1 MRIGT
6 LISTGLATLLAASAL
21 AGAASAQSAIRVGQT
36 INGTLSASDPVL
48 EVDGS
53 TYDCYILEATPG
65 VTYTIDMSSSEFD
78 TFLGVGRGRVCNP
91 PVEYNND
98 DRSEDDTNSRVVF
111 TAGVTAAGSYY
122 FIIAN
127 SYEAGETGAYR
138 LTVSEGGSAEASTGA
153 EYENLTRPTDAAERY
168 DFDMTCSAFGTL
180 GMIELMQEEMS
191 DAELQQLLADNYT
204 LITNAEQSGAAIGK
218 SADEVND
225 EVAELAA
232 EVVMDPELAEVL
244 PPVALRAACLR
255 ASGL

>member
-1 MRIGT
+1 MSPEN
-6 LISTGLATLLAASAL
+6 LAPTGALAAAALMAAL
-21 AGAASAQSAIRVGQT
+21 AVATTASAQTGIPIGEPVR
-36 INGTLSASDPVL
+36 GTLSASDPVM

-53 TYDCYILEATPG
+53 NYDCYIVSTRAG
-65 VTYTIDMSSSEFD
+65 QSYAIDLTSSDFD
-78 TFLGVGRGRVCNP
+78 TFIGMGPGRACQP
-91 PVEYNND
+91 PVEQTND
-98 DRSEDDTNSRVVF
+98 DVSEDNTNSRLIF
-111 TAGVTAAGSYY
+111 TSSGGDY